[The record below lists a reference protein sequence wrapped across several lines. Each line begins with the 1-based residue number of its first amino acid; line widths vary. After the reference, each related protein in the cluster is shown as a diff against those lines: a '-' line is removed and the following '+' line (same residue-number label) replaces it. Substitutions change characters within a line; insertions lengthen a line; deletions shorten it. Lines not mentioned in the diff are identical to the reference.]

1 MTTDEIKAR
10 LEQSLPGLRL
20 KKVRDSL
27 LVENPEDL
35 VKTAQLL
42 KNDPLLKM
50 DFLSSITGADY
61 LTYLETVYHFY
72 STELKAGPVTLRVRA
87 KREAPKVPSLTPLY
101 RSAELQEREAYD
113 MFGIIFEGHPDLR
126 RLFMWDQFEG
136 WPLRK
141 DYEQE
146 DSDILEAAD
155 VAWLDQNNIPVP
167 EKLRTRALELKAQ
180 GKRASAVRPSQNE
193 S

>member
-1 MTTDEIKAR
+1 MTTDEIKAH

-27 LVENPEDL
+27 LVENPDDL
-35 VKTAQLL
+35 IKAAECL
-42 KNDPLLKM
+42 KHSPVLQM
-50 DFLSSITGADY
+50 DFLSSVTGADY

-72 STELKAGPVTLRVRA
+72 STGLKTGPVTLRVRA

-146 DSDILEAAD
+146 DSDVLESAD
-155 VAWLDQNNIPVP
+155 VDWLDHNNIPVP

-180 GKRASAVRPSQNE
+180 GKRAAAVRPSQNE

>member
-1 MTTDEIKAR
+1 MTTDEIKNY
-10 LEQSLPGLRL
+10 LEQNLPGLRL
-20 KKVRDSL
+20 KKVRGSL

-35 VKTAQLL
+35 IKTARCL
-42 KNDPLLKM
+42 KESPLLKM
-50 DFLSSITGADY
+50 DFLSSVTGADY

-72 STELKAGPVTLRVRA
+72 STELKTGPVALRVRA

-146 DSDILEAAD
+146 DSDILETED
-155 VAWLDQNNIPVP
+155 VAWLDQNGIPVP
-167 EKLRTRALELKAQ
+167 QALRAKALELKAQ
-180 GKRASAVRPSQNE
+180 GKRASAARPSQNE
-193 S
+193 I

>member
-1 MTTDEIKAR
+1 MTTDEIKTH
-10 LEQSLPGLRL
+10 LEQSLPGLLL

-27 LVENPEDL
+27 LVENPDDL
-35 VKTAQLL
+35 IKAAELL
-42 KNDPLLKM
+42 KNDPSLKM
-50 DFLSSITGADY
+50 DFLSSVTGADY

-72 STELKAGPVTLRVRA
+72 STELKTGPLTLRVRA
-87 KREAPKVPSLTPLY
+87 KRKAPRVPSLTTLY

-146 DSDILEAAD
+146 DSDVLETAD

-167 EKLRTRALELKAQ
+167 EKLRAKALELKAQ
-180 GKRASAVRPSQNE
+180 GKRASAMRPSQNE